1 MASTSPERKLASVL
15 DSLIDSED
23 EGDLSPPVETFNF
36 PSSETCWVCNGY
48 YGPNFDEPLCGTCHS
63 FLYPTNPAENVL
75 TTLSD
80 DEDSGN
86 DEPLYITA
94 DKDKQEEA
102 DDDADDI
109 DPEELPSG
117 ADEEEEDEEEEEV
130 AAIPVENIQN
140 PNIPLLP
147 IQRPPPSAP
156 RNLPHFMQMLS
167 EPRPVDGEPS
177 EKKIT
182 SLPVEMMVSIFS
194 YLDDMSMWKASEVCK
209 QWRNILEL
217 NTSQLMWKKYLKE
230 RWPLFQSIADVP
242 NWLQMY
248 SALMSS
254 CFCRTCLLQMALKS
268 PPRPRENAIRMK
280 LLRKDFGLV
289 NSYASEGIEAIPM
302 DIQNTYWQASILGPA
317 GSPYE
322 GGKFFLYIFFPE
334 SYPMIPPTVRFLTK
348 ILHPNVSR
356 HGDVG
361 IDIIQHNW
369 SLALTVSK
377 LLLSVQSLL
386 TDPFTEVCMEPQLGH
401 MYEHD
406 RRRFENL
413 ARSWTWKYA
422 MFEVIPPR

>member
-1 MASTSPERKLASVL
+1 MASSSTERKLNGLL
-15 DSLIDSED
+15 DSLSDQ
-23 EGDLSPPVETFNF
+23 EGDADLSPPVETFNF
-36 PSSETCWVCNGY
+36 PSSDTCWVCNGY

-63 FLYPTNPAENVL
+63 FLYPTNPAEDFL

-86 DEPLYITA
+86 DEPPFNAA
-94 DKDKQEEA
+94 DKEKQEEA
-102 DDDADDI
+102 DEDAEDI

-117 ADEEEEDEEEEEV
+117 ADEEEEEEV
-130 AAIPVENIQN
+130 EVVPNDNNKDN
-140 PNIPLLP
+140 PNVALLP
-147 IQRPPPSAP
+147 IQRPHPTAP

-167 EPRPVDGEPS
+167 EPRPVDEEPS

-230 RWPLFQSIADVP
+230 RWPLFQSIIEVP

-268 PPRPRENAIRMK
+268 PPRARENAIRMN
-280 LLRKDFGLV
+280 LLRNDFRLL
-289 NSYASEGIEAIPM
+289 NSYASEGIEAIPL
-302 DIQNTYWQASILGPA
+302 DKQNTYWQASILGPA

-334 SYPMIPPTVRFLTK
+334 TYPMIPPTVRFLTK

-413 ARSWTWKYA
+413 ARSWTWQYA